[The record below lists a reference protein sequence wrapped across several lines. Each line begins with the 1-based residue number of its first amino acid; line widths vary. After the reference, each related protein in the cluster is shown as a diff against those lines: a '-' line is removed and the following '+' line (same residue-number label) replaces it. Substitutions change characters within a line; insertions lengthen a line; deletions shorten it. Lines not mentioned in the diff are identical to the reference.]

1 MLRLARG
8 KREAAAFAIGCGRS
22 VRCAPSPAC
31 VHSRMRVHNFVCLRA
46 CTRVCV
52 RTSLCACARV
62 PARVCACVCLCGG
75 SFQCADGRFTLGS
88 SIPAKFFASQFQK
101 VEDWVLVLSQSSSG

>member
-1 MLRLARG
+1 MRVLRLARG

-22 VRCAPSPAC
+22 VRSAPSSAC
-31 VHSRMRVHNFVCLRA
+31 VHSIAYACAHLCVPARVCLRA
-46 CTRVCV
+46 
-52 RTSLCACARV
+52 
-62 PARVCACVCLCGG
+62 CACVCLCGG